1 MGKASWNG
9 YLCVGELTIPM
20 RLYSGTQSMSPH
32 YIQLHAD
39 DHSPITRVTK
49 CKQDGK
55 VLGSHDLIKAVER
68 DGQLVEI
75 KDADLKAT
83 GVQDK
88 SIIVRQFSD
97 SGSIDAVYYEKP
109 YYMVPGKGG
118 EMAYTLLRQ
127 AFNKT
132 NKVAIAT
139 FLLYE
144 KEHIGIISTTDSVL
158 MLQQLRFADEIVPR
172 AQIKT
177 PPLPQPAPEQVD
189 AAVRLMERYSSPFYI
204 EDYRNEQI
212 DLVNEVIDRRSK
224 GLPMKRKPQIA
235 PRTTPENEIMPK
247 MRALVTGGLSELSQ

>member
-1 MGKASWNG
+1 
-9 YLCVGELTIPM
+9 M

-32 YIQLHAD
+32 YVQLHAE
-39 DHSPITRVTK
+39 DHSPVTRVTT
-49 CKQDGK
+49 CKKDGM
-55 VLGSHDLIKAVER
+55 VLGSHDIVKAIER
-68 DGQLVEI
+68 DGHFVEVR
-75 KDADLKAT
+75 DVDLKASRAH
-83 GVQDK
+83 DK

-97 SGSIDAVYYEKP
+97 SGAIDTVYYEKP

-118 EMAYTLLRQ
+118 EIAYTLLRQ
-127 AFNKT
+127 AFNRT

-144 KEHIGIISTTDSVL
+144 KEHIGIISTTDGIL

-212 DLVNEVIDRRSK
+212 DLLNEVIDRRSK
-224 GLPMKRKPQIA
+224 GLPMRRKPQIA
-235 PRTTPENEIMPK
+235 PRTTPEDEIMPK
-247 MRALVTGGLSELSQ
+247 MRALVVSGSSELSK